1 MAADRV
7 HSTKSGSLAERVGTA
22 LPFLRRH
29 ARALTGSQAVGDRLA
44 ADTLEAILVD
54 PGRLTSRP
62 ITGRGA
68 LFAVF
73 YEIWEATPL
82 DRRLSAGAPDASHHG
97 PRARAMAHLARLT
110 PRSCEAMLLHTVEDF
125 TLDEVAR
132 ILGISPPEASHL
144 VDVARREMHAAI
156 KGRILIIEDESVI
169 AMDLEEIVE
178 RMGHRVTGVAT
189 TADEAVRL
197 CAANRPDLVLA
208 DIRLADGSNGIDA
221 VNRILVDFADM
232 PVIFITAYPERLLTG
247 QRHEPAFMI
256 AKPYS
261 PSQVMS
267 AVSQAM
273 FFSSTETLKM

>member
-1 MAADRV
+1 MTADRIP
-7 HSTKSGSLAERVGTA
+7 TPPGGSLAERVGTG

-29 ARALTGSQAVGDRLA
+29 ARALTGSQAAGDRFA
-44 ADTLEAILVD
+44 AETLEAILAD
-54 PGRLTSRP
+54 PSRLSAQG
-62 ITGRGA
+62 IEGRGA

-73 YEIWEATPL
+73 YDIWEAAPPNQ
-82 DRRLSAGAPDASHHG
+82 RLSPDATGDTPDG
-97 PRARAMAHLARLT
+97 PRGRALAHLSRLT

-132 ILGISPPEASHL
+132 ILGITPAEASHL
-144 VDVARREMHAAI
+144 VDVARREMYAAI
-156 KGRILIIEDESVI
+156 KGSVLVIEDESVI
-169 AMDLEEIVE
+169 AMDIEEIVE
-178 RMGHRVTGVAT
+178 HMGHRVTGVAT
-189 TADEAVRL
+189 TADEAVRI
-197 CAANRPDLVLA
+197 CAADRPDLVLA
-208 DIRLADGSNGIDA
+208 DIRLADGSSGIDA
-221 VNRILVDFADM
+221 VNRILASFSDM

-247 QRHEPAFMI
+247 ERHEPAFMI

>member
-1 MAADRV
+1 MTAER
-7 HSTKSGSLAERVGTA
+7 TTPNRGTSLAERVGSG

-29 ARALTGSQAVGDRLA
+29 ARALTGSQQAGDRFA
-44 ADTLEAILVD
+44 AETLEAILAD
-54 PGRLTSRP
+54 PARLSSRPGPGRA
-62 ITGRGA
+62 A
-68 LFAVF
+68 LFSVF
-73 YEIWEATPL
+73 YDIWQATPL
-82 DRRLSAGAPDASHHG
+82 AERLAPGTPPDSLDG
-97 PRARAMAHLARLT
+97 PRARALEHLSRLT

-156 KGRILIIEDESVI
+156 KGSVLIIEDESVI

-178 RMGHRVTGVAT
+178 HMGHRVTGVAT
-189 TADEAVRL
+189 TADEAVGL
-197 CAANRPDLVLA
+197 CAADRPDLVLA
-208 DIRLADGSNGIDA
+208 DIRLANGSSGIDA
-221 VNRILVDFADM
+221 VNRILESFAAM

-247 QRHEPAFMI
+247 ERHEPAFMI